1 MAGDTY
7 YYDVLHVSRRA
18 TQAEIKKA
26 YKKQALKWHP
36 DKNPNN
42 REAAERMFK
51 EVAEAYGVL
60 SDPEKKQIYDT
71 YGKKG
76 LERGNA
82 PTNAAPTN
90 NAAGGYHQFDMNDAF
105 SVFEQFFG
113 SRDPWQQFEDLVNG
127 NLQRAMSSGRARTA
141 LAFMVCCLVSVFNDP
156 FFTQGFGSRSSSRR
170 TNYANIGSSASSG
183 TFARSSTWSSGGNM
197 SSGMSQ
203 STSTTTRTVNGHTVT
218 VTDKQIRHP
227 DGRIQRTVTEKRY
240 DPRTGQTE
248 ERLIDNPAGGMSR
261 TQRST
266 TSRLAY
272 A

>member
-76 LERGNA
+76 LERGNV
-82 PTNAAPTN
+82 PTNAASTN

-127 NLQRAMSSGRARTA
+127 NLQRAMSSGRGGGG
-141 LAFMVCCLVSVFNDP
+141 MGMSVFNDP

-248 ERLIDNPAGGMSR
+248 ERLIDNPADSGGMSR

-266 TSRLAY
+266 TNRLAY